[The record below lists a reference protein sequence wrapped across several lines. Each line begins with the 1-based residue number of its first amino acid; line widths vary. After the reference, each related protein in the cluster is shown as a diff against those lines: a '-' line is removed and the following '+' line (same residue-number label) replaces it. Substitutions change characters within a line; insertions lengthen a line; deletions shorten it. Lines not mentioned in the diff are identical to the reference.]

1 MAIRWADG
9 TDGDMI
15 AMDDTYFP
23 VIVAT
28 WVGAP
33 TERSVRVYFQWLQEV
48 FARAKRDGTVLVNI
62 TDAGPAKT
70 PSPDVRRLIA
80 ELTKELE
87 DAGADKQAVAAY
99 VVIENAVIRGV
110 LTALGWLHGNMQVT
124 HVASCTEAL
133 EAGIA
138 VLARN
143 RKRAPQG
150 LDPARWQRP
159 SRSRRAS

>member
-1 MAIRWADG
+1 MALRWADG
-9 TDGDMI
+9 NEGDMI

-33 TERSVRVYFQWLQEV
+33 TERAVRVYFQWLHEML
-48 FARAKRDGTVLVNI
+48 ARALREHTPLVNI

-80 ELTKELE
+80 DLTKSVEE
-87 DAGADKQAVAAY
+87 AGGDKQTVTAY

-110 LTALGWLHGNMQVT
+110 LIALGWLHGNMQVT
-124 HVASCTEAL
+124 HVASPTEAL
-133 EAGIA
+133 EAGLKD
-138 VLARN
+138 LARA
-143 RKRAPQG
+143 RKPAPQG
-150 LDPARWQRP
+150 LQPAKWRRP
-159 SRSRRAS
+159 DRSRR

>member
-33 TERSVRVYFQWLQEV
+33 TEKSVRVYFAWLHEQLT
-48 FARAKRDGTVLVNI
+48 RALRERSPMVNI
-62 TDAGPAKT
+62 TDAGPAKN

-80 ELTKELE
+80 ELTKKLE
-87 DAGADKQAVAAY
+87 DAGADKKAVTAY

-110 LTALGWLHGNMQVT
+110 MTALGWLHGNMAAV

-133 EAGIA
+133 QLGIRD
-138 VLARN
+138 LSRAR
-143 RKRAPQG
+143 KAAPSG
-150 LDPARWQRP
+150 LDPTKWKRP
-159 SRSRRAS
+159 DRFRRAM